1 MEKLVTDPGFDLQ
14 GRLGNFAISDILQM
28 ISFSGKTGTLTLIQ
42 GWNTRTITYEQG
54 RIVYVAAGARLP
66 GMFDLLVRTGRL
78 QRHQVDGFRARRPGK
93 TDEEMLDELV
103 KRQLLSKQDLDRC
116 NELLLES
123 AVYTLFLWRNCE
135 FTFKAG
141 EVVMEDGIAVTVDGN
156 HLIIEGTRRVDEWI
170 EISPIVPSIFMI
182 FRKRPNLVD
191 RPVPQEHRQI
201 YELVDGQ
208 RDVINIARAANMTQ
222 FETARHLYDLVRE
235 KYVESLPPNKRR
247 LCDLFTLAVES
258 IYLKLVLFDY
268 SRDALMFEN
277 QLNRFSI
284 DNRLRVR
291 MAAGKIIRT
300 DLETPLGA
308 TELVDLYKLFIGVQN
323 NKFAKSY
330 EPHVAQGLLEG
341 LYLNSDPEI
350 RMMMRLYDFIEIE
363 GLLLLDMFDKRSGR
377 RGQTDELLAR
387 REDDPSN
394 TERLVGPGGVSPAPP
409 AAPLRPTPI
418 STALHGPT
426 GQPVDRPTPATGG
439 GAGARPASA

>member
-1 MEKLVTDPGFDLQ
+1 MDYRTEATEFDLQ

-42 GWNTRTITYEQG
+42 GWNTRTITFEQG

-66 GMFDLLVRTGRL
+66 GMFDLLMRTGRL
-78 QRHQVDGFRARRPGK
+78 QRYQVEGFRARRPGK
-93 TDEEMLDELV
+93 TDEEMLAELV
-103 KRQLLSKQDLDRC
+103 QRQLLSKQDLDRC
-116 NELLLES
+116 NELLLET

-135 FTFKAG
+135 FTFTAG
-141 EVVMEDGIAVTVDGN
+141 EVILEGGIGLTVDGN

-170 EISPIVPSIFMI
+170 EISPYVPSVFMI

-191 RPVPQEHRQI
+191 RPVPADHRQI
-201 YELVDGQ
+201 YDLVDGQ
-208 RDVINIARAANMTQ
+208 RDVINLSRAANTTQ
-222 FETARHLYDLVRE
+222 FDTARHLYELAKG
-235 KYVESLPPNKRR
+235 KYVETLPPNKRK

-300 DLETPLGA
+300 DLETPIGA
-308 TELVDLYKLFIGVQN
+308 TELVDLYKLFIGIQN
-323 NKFAKSY
+323 NKFSKTY
-330 EPHVAQGLLEG
+330 DVHVAQGLMEG

-350 RMMMRLYDFIEIE
+350 RLMMRMYDFIEIE
-363 GLLLLDMFDKRSGR
+363 GLLLLDMFEHRRAVR
-377 RGQTDELLAR
+377 RGQTEEL
-387 REDDPSN
+387 
-394 TERLVGPGGVSPAPP
+394 VAPR
-409 AAPLRPTPI
+409 AGAPLA
-418 STALHGPT
+418 STDQLIG
-426 GQPVDRPTPATGG
+426 RPTPAV
-439 GAGARPASA
+439 ARVPARGQGTDELGRPVSA